1 MFRMSILILLYA
13 ATGMAQSSAKPDSAL
28 TPYGWLAGT
37 WQAIDG
43 PMQVEERWTVP
54 AGNMMTGMGRTMKN
68 GNTVFFDFFR
78 IENRKRGIVY
88 VAQPKGQPP
97 TDFEL
102 VSTDPNKLIFEN
114 LQHDFPKRIIYTR
127 EANGNVTARVEG
139 TPEQAKMAEE
149 WRYERVACDSTD

>member
-1 MFRMSILILLYA
+1 MKHPILATSLLILFALAPLAAQAPEPLGKYA
-13 ATGMAQSSAKPDSAL
+13 
-28 TPYGWLAGT
+28 WLAGC
-37 WQAIDG
+37 WRFSKDG
-43 PMQVEERWTVP
+43 SAVEEQWTTPKGHV
-54 AGNMMTGMGRTMKN
+54 MTGMGRTLKN

-78 IENRKRGIVY
+78 IENRKRGIFY

-102 VSTDPNKLIFEN
+102 VNSDPNKLVFEN

-149 WRYERVACDSTD
+149 WKYERVACGSAD